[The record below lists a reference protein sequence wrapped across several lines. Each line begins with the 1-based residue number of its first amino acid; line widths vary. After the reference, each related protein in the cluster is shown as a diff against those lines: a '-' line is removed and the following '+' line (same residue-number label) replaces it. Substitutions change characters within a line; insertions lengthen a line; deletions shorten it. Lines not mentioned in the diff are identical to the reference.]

1 MATRFVDTNVLL
13 RYLTKDDPAKA
24 ERALSLLLRVERGEE
39 RVALSPLVVFETI
52 FTLQHQYH
60 EPREQIRDTVS
71 DLLSLRGVELPDKR
85 LFQRA
90 LELYAQRPISFADA
104 YNAVYLQARGLSE
117 IYSWDGDFDKLP
129 GIERVEP

>member
-24 ERALSLLLRVERGEE
+24 EQALALLLRVERGEE
-39 RVALSPLVVFETI
+39 KVALSPLVVFETI

-60 EPREQIRDTVS
+60 EPRDRIRDTVS
-71 DLLSLRGVELPDKR
+71 DILSLRGMQLPDKR

-104 YNAVYLQARGLSE
+104 YNAIYLQARGLTE